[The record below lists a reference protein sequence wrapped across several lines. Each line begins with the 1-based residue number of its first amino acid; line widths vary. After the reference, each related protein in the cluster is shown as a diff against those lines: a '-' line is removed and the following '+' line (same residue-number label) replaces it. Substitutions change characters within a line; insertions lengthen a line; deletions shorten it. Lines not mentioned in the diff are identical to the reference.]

1 MPTKRKDR
9 VAPRY
14 RLRVKQ
20 RMAIVA
26 YAIEHGVL
34 PASRRFGLDRKTIR
48 EWRDRWRPH
57 GVLGLVPRYPERRP
71 SRVPEDVL
79 RLLEHARR
87 ELGYGARR
95 TRLAAARSQAQ
106 PSGGDDP
113 EGLRAPGPSP
123 AAGQT

>member
-1 MPTKRKDR
+1 MPTKGKNR

-48 EWRDRWRPH
+48 EWRDR
-57 GVLGLVPRYPERRP
+57 
-71 SRVPEDVL
+71 
-79 RLLEHARR
+79 
-87 ELGYGARR
+87 
-95 TRLAAARSQAQ
+95 
-106 PSGGDDP
+106 
-113 EGLRAPGPSP
+113 
-123 AAGQT
+123 